1 MMNPIQSFFF
11 FFLSLIC
18 STLSSP
24 TLQMDALLEFK
35 NEFPFS
41 APNPNAS
48 FDFSFSWWNTST
60 NHCSWKGVTCNA
72 NSGAVISL
80 VLEDIVLNGSLKAN
94 TSLLKLQH
102 LQNLTLCNCILR
114 GEIPSS
120 LGNLSHLMQLDLF
133 NNDLVGKIPSSLG
146 SLSHLI
152 QLDLSYNDLVG
163 EIPSSL
169 GNLSH
174 LIELDLNSNSLIG
187 EIPTSLGNLNQLT
200 FMSFSSNNLTGHV
213 PSSFAN
219 FNKLSNLDLSRNQFS
234 GGDLPLILS
243 NLTSLSELDLS
254 SNHFKSKLPS
264 NMSRLHNLKVFDV
277 KRNYFLGNVPTS
289 LFMIP
294 MLLGVYLRGNQ
305 FEGPLEFGNTSA
317 SSRLVSLDLSS
328 NNFHE
333 PIPEDIFRFLKLE
346 TLDLSNNSFTGAI
359 SRSMS
364 KLVSLRFL
372 DLSYN
377 KMEGQVPS
385 FLWSLDTLTLSHNY
399 FSSLEEVVVNG
410 SHSDLSSNSLQVLVF
425 KVDLGSNSLQGSF
438 PLWICK
444 STLLLLLD
452 LSNNHLSGSIP
463 SCLMNS
469 TVNILLRNNNLSG
482 FLPDIFANATDVLYL
497 DVSRNQLMGKLPK
510 SLINCKYM
518 HYLNLKGN
526 KFNDTFPYWLGSLV
540 SLRVLILGS
549 NAFYGPVSSHVG
561 FPSLKIIDISHNS
574 FNGTLPQDYFVNWLE
589 MSTVWVDYEGIRG
602 SLYMGAINHTD
613 SMDMMYKGVDT
624 EFPLIFLGFK
634 AIDFSG
640 NKFTGRIPKS
650 VGLLKDLRHVN
661 FSRNAFTGS
670 IPSSL
675 AKLTNL
681 EALDLSHNK
690 LSGNIPRDLARL
702 SFMSYMDF
710 SHNLLQGPVPRS
722 TQFQSQNCSSFEDN
736 LGLYGLETICG
747 PIHGPHPTPGD
758 SHQSE
763 EFSSEESE
771 EVLSWIAAAI
781 AFGPGRGFDL
791 SAGEEVR
798 GSSSCISEEK
808 KGFVFEADFAKDK
821 GARHSMEDVSVVL
834 PDASLDF
841 PGILRCGHFAI
852 YDWHSGRLAAE
863 FAKHL
868 HLNVLSAGLPREL
881 VCFTWFH
888 ILSRSFLDP
897 NIRLLLQLDV
907 KVAKKAILDASI
919 DSELLTQLCY
929 QVSGKPMSCSS
940 KKVFQEDGKMAPQ
953 QCVSG
958 LLIKRSGGVVTSN
971 GRIQGRLEVS
981 RAFGDRQLLF
991 RFRVK
996 LEECKRKRKEH
1007 YYWNSR

>member
-1 MMNPIQSFFF
+1 M
-11 FFLSLIC
+11 
-18 STLSSP
+18 
-24 TLQMDALLEFK
+24 EFK

-41 APNPNAS
+41 APDPDEAPFYTSNLS
-48 FDFSFSWWNTST
+48 SWNTSSD
-60 NHCSWKGVTCNA
+60 HCSWKGVTCNA
-72 NSGAVISL
+72 NSGEVISL
-80 VLEDIVLNGSLKAN
+80 FLVGILLNGSLKSN
-94 TSLLKLQH
+94 TSLLKLHH
-102 LQNLTLCNCILR
+102 LHHLALTVCSLRGKIPSSLGNLSHLIQLDLSSNQDLA

-120 LGNLSHLMQLDLF
+120 LGNLSHLMYLDLHA
-133 NNDLVGKIPSSLG
+133 NDLVGEIPSSLG
-146 SLSHLI
+146 NLSHLI
-152 QLDLSYNDLVG
+152 KLDLRSNSLIG

-187 EIPTSLGNLNQLT
+187 EIPSSLGNLNQLT
-200 FMSFSSNNLTGHV
+200 FMSFSSNNLTGHI

-234 GGDLPLILS
+234 GGDFPLILS
-243 NLTSLSELDLS
+243 NLTSLSELDIS
-254 SNHFKSKLPS
+254 NNHFKSKLPS
-264 NMSRLHNLKVFDV
+264 NMSRLQYLKRFDAGGNSFV
-277 KRNYFLGNVPTS
+277 GNVPIS
-289 LFMIP
+289 LFTDP
-294 MLLGVYLRGNQ
+294 WLVEVYLNENQ

-444 STLLLLLD
+444 STLLLLD

-469 TVNILLRNNNLSG
+469 TLNILLRNNNLSG

-561 FPSLKIIDISHNS
+561 FPSLEIIDISHNS

-602 SLYMGAINHTD
+602 SLYMGAINHTY

-661 FSRNAFTGS
+661 FSRNALTGS

-736 LGLYGLETICG
+736 LGLYGLEEVCG
-747 PIHGPHPTPGD
+747 PIHVPGD

-781 AFGPGRGFDL
+781 AFGPGVFCGLVIGYIFFTSQKHIWFMEKFGRNYPRGIITV
-791 SAGEEVR
+791 G
-798 GSSSCISEEK
+798 
-808 KGFVFEADFAKDK
+808 
-821 GARHSMEDVSVVL
+821 
-834 PDASLDF
+834 
-841 PGILRCGHFAI
+841 
-852 YDWHSGRLAAE
+852 
-863 FAKHL
+863 
-868 HLNVLSAGLPREL
+868 
-881 VCFTWFH
+881 
-888 ILSRSFLDP
+888 
-897 NIRLLLQLDV
+897 
-907 KVAKKAILDASI
+907 
-919 DSELLTQLCY
+919 
-929 QVSGKPMSCSS
+929 
-940 KKVFQEDGKMAPQ
+940 
-953 QCVSG
+953 
-958 LLIKRSGGVVTSN
+958 
-971 GRIQGRLEVS
+971 
-981 RAFGDRQLLF
+981 
-991 RFRVK
+991 
-996 LEECKRKRKEH
+996 
-1007 YYWNSR
+1007 

>member
-133 NNDLVGKIPSSLG
+133 NNDLVGKIPSSLGSLSHLKHLTLSSNDLVGKIPSSLG

-438 PLWICK
+438 PLWIY
-444 STLLLLLD
+444 
-452 LSNNHLSGSIP
+452 
-463 SCLMNS
+463 
-469 TVNILLRNNNLSG
+469 
-482 FLPDIFANATDVLYL
+482 IFANATDVLYL

-781 AFGPGRGFDL
+781 AFGPGVFCGLVIGYIFFTSQKHIWFMEKFGRNYPRGIITV
-791 SAGEEVR
+791 G
-798 GSSSCISEEK
+798 
-808 KGFVFEADFAKDK
+808 
-821 GARHSMEDVSVVL
+821 
-834 PDASLDF
+834 
-841 PGILRCGHFAI
+841 
-852 YDWHSGRLAAE
+852 
-863 FAKHL
+863 
-868 HLNVLSAGLPREL
+868 
-881 VCFTWFH
+881 
-888 ILSRSFLDP
+888 
-897 NIRLLLQLDV
+897 
-907 KVAKKAILDASI
+907 
-919 DSELLTQLCY
+919 
-929 QVSGKPMSCSS
+929 
-940 KKVFQEDGKMAPQ
+940 
-953 QCVSG
+953 
-958 LLIKRSGGVVTSN
+958 
-971 GRIQGRLEVS
+971 
-981 RAFGDRQLLF
+981 
-991 RFRVK
+991 
-996 LEECKRKRKEH
+996 
-1007 YYWNSR
+1007 

>member
-133 NNDLVGKIPSSLG
+133 NNDLV
-146 SLSHLI
+146 
-152 QLDLSYNDLVG
+152 
-163 EIPSSL
+163 
-169 GNLSH
+169 
-174 LIELDLNSNSLIG
+174 G

-410 SHSDLSSNSLQVLVF
+410 ILVF

-781 AFGPGRGFDL
+781 AFGPGVFCGLVIGYIFFTSQKHIWFMEKFGRNYPRGIITV
-791 SAGEEVR
+791 G
-798 GSSSCISEEK
+798 
-808 KGFVFEADFAKDK
+808 
-821 GARHSMEDVSVVL
+821 
-834 PDASLDF
+834 
-841 PGILRCGHFAI
+841 
-852 YDWHSGRLAAE
+852 
-863 FAKHL
+863 
-868 HLNVLSAGLPREL
+868 
-881 VCFTWFH
+881 
-888 ILSRSFLDP
+888 
-897 NIRLLLQLDV
+897 
-907 KVAKKAILDASI
+907 
-919 DSELLTQLCY
+919 
-929 QVSGKPMSCSS
+929 
-940 KKVFQEDGKMAPQ
+940 
-953 QCVSG
+953 
-958 LLIKRSGGVVTSN
+958 
-971 GRIQGRLEVS
+971 
-981 RAFGDRQLLF
+981 
-991 RFRVK
+991 
-996 LEECKRKRKEH
+996 
-1007 YYWNSR
+1007 